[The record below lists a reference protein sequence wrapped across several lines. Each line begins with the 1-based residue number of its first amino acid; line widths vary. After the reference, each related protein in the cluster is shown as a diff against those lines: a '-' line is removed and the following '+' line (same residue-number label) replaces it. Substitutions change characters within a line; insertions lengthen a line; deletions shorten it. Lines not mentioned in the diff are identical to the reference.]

1 MLSTNLGSAPLSL
14 SMSLEE
20 HTHGIHI
27 DTDWGEKVLFCCC
40 IHTIYSFMVMIC
52 SSFFVMLMILM
63 VSRHY
68 GSQPQI
74 HLKCQELAMFSTIL
88 HTYSIVL
95 YIIVKGSFEH
105 KSENH
110 QWKNLFKSSSLV
122 AFSSSI
128 SSSITNTSE
137 TYTNQ

>member
-1 MLSTNLGSAPLSL
+1 
-14 SMSLEE
+14 
-20 HTHGIHI
+20 
-27 DTDWGEKVLFCCC
+27 
-40 IHTIYSFMVMIC
+40 MIC

-74 HLKCQELAMFSTIL
+74 HLKCQELAMFSIL

-110 QWKNLFKSSSLV
+110 QGKNLFKSSTSSSVVV

-128 SSSITNTSE
+128 SSSITNSE

>member
-1 MLSTNLGSAPLSL
+1 
-14 SMSLEE
+14 
-20 HTHGIHI
+20 
-27 DTDWGEKVLFCCC
+27 
-40 IHTIYSFMVMIC
+40 
-52 SSFFVMLMILM
+52 
-63 VSRHY
+63 
-68 GSQPQI
+68 
-74 HLKCQELAMFSTIL
+74 MFSIL

-110 QWKNLFKSSSLV
+110 QGKNLFKSSTSSSVVV

-137 TYTNQ
+137 TYTNQLNFEANVNSKSHKIESICDILFLYSCHANCQSFLLVRLNFWLFF

>member
-74 HLKCQELAMFSTIL
+74 HLKCQELAMFSI
-88 HTYSIVL
+88 YYIVL

-110 QWKNLFKSSSLV
+110 QRKNLFKSSY
-122 AFSSSI
+122 SSS
-128 SSSITNTSE
+128 SQLLHRLF
-137 TYTNQ
+137 YY

>member
-74 HLKCQELAMFSTIL
+74 HLKCQELAMFSTTQQ
-88 HTYSIVL
+88 HC
-95 YIIVKGSFEH
+95 
-105 KSENH
+105 
-110 QWKNLFKSSSLV
+110 
-122 AFSSSI
+122 
-128 SSSITNTSE
+128 
-137 TYTNQ
+137 TYTVPVVLLRAFGYNALWVIRRTYLGIFWALFLSALGY

>member
-74 HLKCQELAMFSTIL
+74 HLKCQELAMFSI
-88 HTYSIVL
+88 YYIVL

-110 QWKNLFKSSSLV
+110 QSKNLFKSSC
-122 AFSSSI
+122 SSS
-128 SSSITNTSE
+128 SQLLHRLF
-137 TYTNQ
+137 YY